1 MPDFDKTFENEVSSS
16 RDKEIYQL
24 KKDMAIKVEEIQA
37 LYLEVKSV
45 RKLEEDHKKL
55 NGRLRFEIEESKKL
69 MTDNMTKYKNENHS
83 LKQQIKQLEKENEEM
98 LLYP

>member
-1 MPDFDKTFENEVSSS
+1 MPDFDKTFENEVSSL
-16 RDKEIYQL
+16 RDQEIYQL
-24 KKDMAIKVEEIQA
+24 KKDMAIKDEEIQA

-45 RKLEEDHKKL
+45 RKLEEDHQKL
-55 NGRLRFEIEESKKL
+55 NGRLRFEIEETKKQSDKL
-69 MTDNMTKYKNENHS
+69 INENHS